1 VLAGLDMR
9 ALSRLDSGFMTPDCH
24 LIPFGIVGHSSPS
37 SCPYHNPNGPPN
49 MTAAKQLMAKSGMTG
64 QPVTVVG
71 EERSPRKQ
79 YLDYF
84 TSLLNSLGFKATEKV
99 INSSVYFTT
108 IGAPTTKPQFGFADW
123 NQDFPHPW
131 DFMNLFTTGA
141 GSSLNYGYV
150 SDPHWDSEV
159 DTLAPQTPDNVAS
172 QWQALDQY
180 GVSKAYYAVFGHEAK
195 PKFFSNR
202 LNFAGGTLS
211 VQYLTDLTSLQLK

>member
-1 VLAGLDMR
+1 
-9 ALSRLDSGFMTPDCH
+9 MTPDCH

-49 MTAAKQLMAKSGMTG
+49 MTTAKQLMQKSGMTG
-64 QPVTVVG
+64 QPVTVYG

-99 INSSVYFTT
+99 INSGVYFTT
-108 IGAPTTKPQFGFADW
+108 IGAASTKPQFGFADW

-131 DFMNLFTTGA
+131 DFMNLFTTSA

-150 SDPHWDSEV
+150 SDPHFDSEV
-159 DTLAPQTPDNVAS
+159 AKLSTQTPESVAS

-180 GVSKAYYAVFGHEAK
+180 GVNKAYYAVFGHESK
-195 PKFFSNR
+195 PKFYSNR
-202 LNFAGGTLS
+202 LNFQTGTLS
-211 VQYLTDLTSLQLK
+211 VQYLTDLTTLELK